1 MIADGE
7 SVPLAEFLT
16 ISEIAKM
23 LHLSP
28 TTIWRQIKRGELR
41 ALKIGKSYRIRR
53 SDFEALLT
61 SATVPVIQAD
71 LHSTHTP

>member
-1 MIADGE
+1 MTADGE
-7 SVPLAEFLT
+7 SVSLAEFLT
-16 ISEIAKM
+16 ISEIATL

-61 SATVPVIQAD
+61 SAAVSAVQPELNPNHI
-71 LHSTHTP
+71 P